1 MGCGGILLANSMEL
15 KSKEELVVHFLVDT
29 PTLVGVGEGAVS
41 RVFAYFFLGVMLFLG
56 WEEFWEEGFE

>member
-41 RVFAYFFLGVMLFLG
+41 RVFAYFFLGVMLFLV